1 MHTHT
6 EVGSSD
12 SVTTLADIAN
22 IRNRIPALHGV
33 ALTEHVHRW
42 SEGRVA
48 ELPADIVAFPERE
61 YDLYASHILVLNPP
75 PGLRTSRIEELRDA
89 VLDHGGLMILAHPFR
104 FYPSSLN
111 LLFGYEWH
119 EPGEWPPERLAEHP
133 LFDIV
138 HAVEAW
144 NARDSIAQNQLAEAC
159 ARARGLPI
167 VGGSDSHKP
176 GDIGRYATE
185 FEDDVR
191 TTAELMAA
199 VRAGRCRPV
208 ELTPTGE
215 YAPLAR
221 AASIAR

>member
-12 SVTTLADIAN
+12 SVTTSADIASL
-22 IRNRIPALHGV
+22 RGRIPALHGV

-42 SEGRVA
+42 SEERLA
-48 ELPADIVAFPERE
+48 ELPADIIAFPERE

-75 PGLRTSRIEELRDA
+75 PGLKTSRIEVLHEA
-89 VLDHGGLMILAHPFR
+89 VREHGGLMILAHPFR

-111 LLFGYEWH
+111 LLYGYEWH

-138 HAVEAW
+138 DAVEAW
-144 NARDSIAQNQLAEAC
+144 NARDSVAQNELAEAC
-159 ARARGLPI
+159 ARVRGLPI

-176 GDIGRYATE
+176 ADIGLYATE
-185 FEDDVR
+185 FDDDVR
-191 TTAELMAA
+191 TTPELMAA
-199 VRAGRCRPV
+199 IRTGRCRPV
-208 ELTPTGE
+208 ELTPSGD

-221 AASIAR
+221 AAVRAP